1 MFTLEIAGKAIAITN
16 ADEEQARE
24 LFMSEDFRE
33 DLKSFTSEGQ
43 PLWDGSA
50 AFTVRRASDDE
61 IEAFDD
67 AIAEDEE
74 DWDEEEV
81 EDSDE
86 DDDEDGIDVMFLVTV
101 DEMDDQDDA

>member
-74 DWDEEEV
+74 DWDEEDV
-81 EDSDE
+81 EASDE
-86 DDDEDGIDVMFLVTV
+86 EDDEEGIDVMFLVTV

>member
-81 EDSDE
+81 ENSDE
-86 DDDEDGIDVMFLVTV
+86 DDDEEGIDVMFLVTV

>member
-16 ADEEQARE
+16 AEEEQARE

-33 DLKSFTSEGQ
+33 DLKSFTSEGS

-74 DWDEEEV
+74 DWDEEDV
-81 EDSDE
+81 EASEE
-86 DDDEDGIDVMFLVTV
+86 DDDEEGIDVMFLVTV

>member
-16 ADEEQARE
+16 AEEEQARE

-33 DLKSFTSEGQ
+33 DLKSFTSEGN
-43 PLWDGSA
+43 PLWDGNA

-74 DWDEEEV
+74 DWDEEDV
-81 EDSDE
+81 EASDE
-86 DDDEDGIDVMFLVTV
+86 DDDEEGIDVMFLVAV

>member
-86 DDDEDGIDVMFLVTV
+86 DDDEEGIDVMFLVTV